1 MAFLFPYVEDM
12 ATWHNAQDVMYW
24 EEWPVRHPFL
34 LFGGLAMKNESYL
47 GLWNQLDANFK
58 TPEVVRNMP
67 VRYPLLW
74 IN

>member
-1 MAFLFPYVEDM
+1 MAFLFPYVEDK
-12 ATWHNAQDVMYW
+12 ATWPNAQDLMYW

-34 LFGGLAMKNESYL
+34 LFGGLAMKNEAYL

-67 VRYPLLW
+67 VRYPMLW
-74 IN
+74 LD